1 MKAGSKVLHAVSG
14 TSPGPGEGQN
24 ALSVLGT
31 ALASPPELSK
41 GTKGHQMQR
50 RKHKTDCKYLE
61 TGIQKNY

>member
-1 MKAGSKVLHAVSG
+1 MLHALSG
-14 TSPGPGEGQN
+14 TSPGPGEGQSS
-24 ALSVLGT
+24 LPVLET

-41 GTKGHQMQR
+41 GTKRHQMQR